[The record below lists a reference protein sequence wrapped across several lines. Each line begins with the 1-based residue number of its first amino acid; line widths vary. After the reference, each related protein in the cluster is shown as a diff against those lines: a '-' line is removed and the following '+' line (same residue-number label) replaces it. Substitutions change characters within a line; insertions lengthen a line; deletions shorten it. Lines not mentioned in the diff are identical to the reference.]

1 MISALF
7 IASSLV
13 VIVTPGPDAALITQ
27 TVLRS
32 AGRRPALAA
41 AAGMITAGAA
51 HACLSI
57 TGVSL
62 LLRTNS
68 ALFDALQLTGAA
80 VLLAW
85 GAWTLRESFRPADV
99 GGAAMPEPGG
109 RHSFAI
115 GFLSTI
121 TNAKVAVFLLA
132 FLPQFVPAGHPPA
145 ATMIVLAAV
154 YLLLGAAWL
163 LTLIA
168 LVHRLRH
175 RILTPTTHRYLQ
187 RLLALVLGAFAL
199 RLILTL

>member
-41 AAGMITAGAA
+41 AAGMITAGLG
-51 HACLSI
+51 HVCLSI

-62 LLRTNS
+62 LLRTNP

-85 GAWTLRESFRPADV
+85 GAWTLRESFRPAV
-99 GGAAMPEPGG
+99 EAGGVAEPAGG
-109 RHSFAI
+109 RSFAI

-154 YLLLGAAWL
+154 YLAMGAAWL
-163 LTLIA
+163 LTLIE

-175 RILTPTTHRYLQ
+175 RILTPTTRRLLQ